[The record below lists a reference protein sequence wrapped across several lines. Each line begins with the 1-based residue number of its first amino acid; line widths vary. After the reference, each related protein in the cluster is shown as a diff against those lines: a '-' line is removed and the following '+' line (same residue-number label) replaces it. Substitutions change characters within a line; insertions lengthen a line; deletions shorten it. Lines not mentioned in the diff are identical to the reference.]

1 MERQAILDAREA
13 ERAKP
18 GKIQLRRVNPL
29 DDEDDEDESDEEI
42 EVPKKKEE
50 EPQGC
55 VALCSFNAFL

>member
-18 GKIQLRRVNPL
+18 RKIQLRRVNPL

-42 EVPKKKEE
+42 EVPKKKKE
-50 EPQGC
+50 EPQG
-55 VALCSFNAFL
+55 VLPFAA